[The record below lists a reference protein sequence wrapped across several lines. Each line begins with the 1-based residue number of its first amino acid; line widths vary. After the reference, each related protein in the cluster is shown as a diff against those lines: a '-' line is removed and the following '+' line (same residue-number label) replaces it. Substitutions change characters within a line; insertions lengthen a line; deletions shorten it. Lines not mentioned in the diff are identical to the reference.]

1 MKKWLVTSAVV
12 MSIAGCGTSSEAPG
26 GFVDDDTGAAVD
38 DTGGTT
44 GDDTGTPATD
54 SGTEPTDSDTTMTD
68 GSMPPTDSGVPPA
81 DAGDTGTAGCAKP
94 NGTQAVHV
102 KLNVSWKGTLAITA
116 GSGVA
121 HLWTKSVF
129 TTDASGKITATQTAC
144 GSVIPDITTTAIAG
158 GSKVQPEFL
167 PAVWTSTKM
176 PSFMTTGTS
185 SGLNVGDTV
194 TMNPVA
200 VILGTTLA
208 DPGGAWPAAT
218 ALVGQDH
225 DGDGH
230 LGITSTPKN
239 GGGYTR
245 PPTSLA
251 MSARADLLYIA
262 SRATSG
268 TSGKRTSCDATS
280 GTATVTKFDNHVIGC
295 HVAGGGECSASE
307 SKFVDDNRT
316 VFVLG
321 TATYESKVIPDGSSC
336 DAVRAAL
343 P

>member
-1 MKKWLVTSAVV
+1 MRSWLVTSALVALV
-12 MSIAGCGTSSEAPG
+12 AGCGTSSEAPG
-26 GFVDDDTGAAVD
+26 GVDDDTGTA
-38 DTGGTT
+38 
-44 GDDTGTPATD
+44 GDDTGTAGDDTGSTATD
-54 SGTEPTDSDTTMTD
+54 SETPPADSDMTMTD
-68 GSMPPTDSGVPPA
+68 GSMPPTDSGMPPA
-81 DAGDTGTAGCAKP
+81 DSGDTGTTACAKA

-116 GSGVA
+116 GSGIA

-129 TTDASGKITATQTAC
+129 TTDATGKITATQSAC

-158 GSKVQPEFL
+158 SSKVQPEFL
-167 PAVWTSTKM
+167 PAVWNSTKM
-176 PSFMTTGTS
+176 PSFMTSGTS
-185 SGLNVGDTV
+185 SGFNVGDTV

-218 ALVGQDH
+218 AIVGQDH

-230 LGITSTPKN
+230 LGITPTPKN

-245 PPTSLA
+245 PPTSLS

-268 TSGKRTSCDATS
+268 TTGKRTSCDATS

-295 HVAGGGECSASE
+295 HVAGGGDCSATE

-321 TATYESKVIPDGSSC
+321 TATYDSKVIPDGSTC